1 MTDQQSTTLKVQ
13 SKAVLLVEDNQDD
26 SDPVLRPFKKY
37 HSINEDII
45 SAGAEAPEYFIGT
58 GKYTSKNTHKLS
70 EVVLLDLKQPKVDDL
85 EVLQRLRSDERRK
98 LLPVD
103 ILTSSSEERDVI
115 AGYTFGANSCV
126 QKPMDCIQCAEVVGQ
141 LGIYWLLLNKSPGS
155 NGGMN

>member
-1 MTDQQSTTLKVQ
+1 MTVQQSTTLKVQ

-26 SDPVLRPFKKY
+26 ADPVLRTFKKY
-37 HSINEDII
+37 HSINEDRI
-45 SAGAEAPEYFIGT
+45 SAGAEVPEYFIGT
-58 GKYTSKNTHKLS
+58 GKYTSKNTHTLS

-103 ILTSSSEERDVI
+103 ILTSSSAERDVVD
-115 AGYTFGANSCV
+115 GYTFSANSCV
-126 QKPMDCIQCAEVVGQ
+126 QKPVDCIQCSGVVGQ

-155 NGGMN
+155 NGGMH